1 MAAIDLARDLLT
13 DLGQRNLTSEV
24 LNNYYVGQHPNV
36 WAHKKASD
44 KYRRLLAQSVT
55 NFPLLIVDSVNDRL
69 VIDGFRLDAADADEF
84 VWSELWQR
92 NRMDVYAAMV
102 HQQALVTGY
111 SYVSV
116 WPDDQGRARI
126 RGESALECYHEPHP
140 DDPMRVRYAVKVWA
154 DTRAKTWHLILFEED
169 RITRMST
176 DFRGY
181 APSGRWDRT
190 TVDSLNAAKWN
201 TDSVEDNPM
210 MGTVPV
216 VPFLNRPRLDGTGFS
231 ELADIIPVFDRIDTL
246 TSQLLMAGELG
257 AFKIRWATGI
267 DVPEDATGNK
277 VEPFDVALDRL
288 WVSENETAKF
298 GSFDATDLKPYAEA
312 IDQAIQQA
320 AAVSRTPPFL
330 LLGKLTNLSAEALKA
345 TESGLVQKVK
355 NRMSVYGESWETVI
369 KLGLACYNDPRAE
382 LSDLEVIWRDPEN
395 VSEAQRV
402 DALTKLYAIGLPQ
415 RAVWEKWGASP
426 DEIARWEAMRSEDVF
441 MRMMLSS
448 AEAVPGLSAQA
459 PADQAGQPVDQAQQ
473 ADAPADQAVQ

>member
-1 MAAIDLARDLLT
+1 MAAIDLVRDLLT

-24 LNNYYVGQHPNV
+24 LNDYYVGKHPNV

-44 KYRRLLAQSVT
+44 RYRRLLAQAVT

-69 VIDGFRLDAADADEF
+69 EIEGFRLGEVEADQF

-92 NRMDVYAAMV
+92 NRMSVYASMV

-116 WPDDQGRARI
+116 LPDEQGRARI
-126 RGESALECYHEPHP
+126 RGESAMECFHEAHP
-140 DDPMRVRYAVKVWA
+140 DDPGRVRYAVKVWA
-154 DTRAKTWHLILFEED
+154 DTRAKMWHVILFEED

-176 DFRGY
+176 DFRGF
-181 APSGRWDRT
+181 APSGSWDRT
-190 TVDSLNAAKWN
+190 TVDALNSAKWVV
-201 TDSVEDNPM
+201 DGQDDNPL

-231 ELADIIPVFDRIDTL
+231 ELGDMIPVFDRIDTL

-257 AFKIRWATGI
+257 AFKIRWATGL
-267 DVPEDATGNK
+267 DVPEDANGNRI
-277 VEPFDVALDRL
+277 EPFDVALDRL
-288 WVSENETAKF
+288 WVSEREDTKF
-298 GSFDATDLKPYAEA
+298 GSFDATDLSPYSLA

-345 TESGLVQKVK
+345 TESGLVQKVR
-355 NRMSVYGESWETVI
+355 NRMAVYGEAWETVI

-382 LSDLEVIWRDPEN
+382 LADLEVIWRDPEN
-395 VSEAQRV
+395 VSESQRV

-415 RAVWEKWGASP
+415 RAVWERWGASP

-448 AEAVPGLSAQA
+448 ADTAPGLSAQV
-459 PADQAGQPVDQAQQ
+459 PADVSQMPDTAGDG
-473 ADAPADQAVQ
+473 AVQ